1 MGEDVSVVLSEIR
14 LKVMESVQEDVN
26 KGIVKI
32 DSSYL
37 RKIGA
42 NPGDVVRINGMRATV
57 AVVDRAYP
65 GDIGLNIIRMD
76 GNSRSNARTSVGE
89 FVEVSTVEPAVAS
102 KVKLAPATKQVV
114 VRASPQF
121 FKIGL
126 LGKAVVKGDLVSLGQ
141 SKRRGDIAL
150 PHAVNDIFS
159 AMEDRFSGLGLGDLR
174 FMVVEVEPKGVPII
188 IGRETEIE
196 LSTSIAK
203 VSVEEMHLGVN
214 YEDIG
219 GLGEEIKK
227 VREMIELPLRHPQ
240 IFDTLGI
247 DPPRG
252 VLLYGPPGT
261 GKTLLAKAVA
271 SESGVHFMELKASDV
286 ISGIPGETEKTMQKI
301 FEEAKENAPTILFI
315 DELDSIAFKRQDRG
329 TNEFLNTPVS
339 ELLKNLD
346 GLTVRGKVVII
357 AATNRP
363 NSLDPALRR
372 PGRFDREIEIGVPDA
387 RGRLEILQI
396 HTRNMPLSEDVNLE
410 RISEITHGFVGA
422 DVSALSKEAAMI
434 VLRRLLPDLKL
445 EGVEEGQEIPTEI
458 LEKLR
463 IGQQDFLDA
472 LKTVRPS
479 AMREVLVETPKVSW
493 SDVGGLDEVKDRLKE
508 AVEWPMKYKE
518 RFSRL
523 GIRPPKGVL
532 LYGPPGTGKTLLAKA
547 VAKESE
553 ANFILVN
560 SSSLQQEGLVGKEA
574 EQLRKV
580 FSRARQTSP
589 SIVFFDE
596 IDSFAKRR
604 GTGSSAFSDSNE
616 SLLNQMLIEMD
627 GLEDLCDVVVIAAT
641 NRPDVLD
648 TALLRPGRFDSI
660 ILTPAPDQV
669 GRLELFEIYTKG
681 MPVSDDFDLEKLSKK
696 TDGYVGADIQAVC
709 REAGMIALRHD
720 PKANKVTMDNLN
732 EALEIIKASVD
743 NDTKKVYDQIQ
754 DYFNS
759 ARAKEI
765 KKEKASYFG

>member
-1 MGEDVSVVLSEIR
+1 
-14 LKVMESVQEDVN
+14 
-26 KGIVKI
+26 
-32 DSSYL
+32 
-37 RKIGA
+37 
-42 NPGDVVRINGMRATV
+42 
-57 AVVDRAYP
+57 
-65 GDIGLNIIRMD
+65 
-76 GNSRSNARTSVGE
+76 
-89 FVEVSTVEPAVAS
+89 
-102 KVKLAPATKQVV
+102 
-114 VRASPQF
+114 
-121 FKIGL
+121 
-126 LGKAVVKGDLVSLGQ
+126 
-141 SKRRGDIAL
+141 
-150 PHAVNDIFS
+150 
-159 AMEDRFSGLGLGDLR
+159 
-174 FMVVEVEPKGVPII
+174 
-188 IGRETEIE
+188 
-196 LSTSIAK
+196 
-203 VSVEEMHLGVN
+203 
-214 YEDIG
+214 
-219 GLGEEIKK
+219 
-227 VREMIELPLRHPQ
+227 
-240 IFDTLGI
+240 
-247 DPPRG
+247 
-252 VLLYGPPGT
+252 
-261 GKTLLAKAVA
+261 
-271 SESGVHFMELKASDV
+271 
-286 ISGIPGETEKTMQKI
+286 
-301 FEEAKENAPTILFI
+301 
-315 DELDSIAFKRQDRG
+315 
-329 TNEFLNTPVS
+329 
-339 ELLKNLD
+339 
-346 GLTVRGKVVII
+346 
-357 AATNRP
+357 
-363 NSLDPALRR
+363 
-372 PGRFDREIEIGVPDA
+372 
-387 RGRLEILQI
+387 
-396 HTRNMPLSEDVNLE
+396 
-410 RISEITHGFVGA
+410 
-422 DVSALSKEAAMI
+422 
-434 VLRRLLPDLKL
+434 
-445 EGVEEGQEIPTEI
+445 
-458 LEKLR
+458 
-463 IGQQDFLDA
+463 LDA